1 MVLGAVGSLLPGAP
15 TGAAAAASAPTV
27 QPAGSPAFAQDAP
40 DPDVIRVGTTYYGY
54 TTGTTWG
61 NYIGV
66 LTSTAPSSGWR
77 TADGQTYGSTAM
89 GPLPS
94 WEKVNTQTSPG
105 VFAWAG
111 RYVMFYDAFDP
122 SVGHWCLSV
131 ATASSPTGPFDDN
144 SAAPFEC
151 QADGSVDPSPFVDA
165 SGQPWLYWKENDGS
179 ASTPAYIWAAPLAPT
194 GTALASSPTQ
204 VLTQDTVNHPWE
216 TTVENPDMVLAAGS
230 YYLFF
235 SSGRWDSSGYAE
247 GYAVCDGPAGPC
259 TQPQPGPLLASY
271 GQVAGPGAATVFADP
286 SGATWMAYAA
296 WTSPCTS
303 YSCGGQRRLYVAPL
317 TFGGPACSP
326 PARPAGYRFAAA
338 DGGVFDFGNLP
349 YCGSAA
355 GAAGATVVGLAATP
369 DEGGYWLATAS
380 GRVAAFGDAA
390 FKGDASG
397 MALAAPVVGLAATPD
412 GAGYWLASADGGV
425 FAFGDAAWYGS
436 MGGTRLASPV
446 VGMAAD
452 RTTGGYWLVA
462 ADGGVFSFHA
472 AFRGSAGAIRLNR
485 PVVGMAATS
494 DGGGYWLVAS
504 DGGIFT
510 YGDAAFLGSAG
521 AIRLNRPVVGM
532 AATSDGAGY
541 RLVASDG
548 GVFCYGDAPFYGST
562 GSITLAQPVTSIGG

>member
-1 MVLGAVGSLLPGAP
+1 MSRPARSAAAVVVLGAVGSLLPGAP
-15 TGAAAAASAPTV
+15 TGAAAASAPTV

-271 GQVAGPGAATVFADP
+271 GQVAGPGRP
-286 SGATWMAYAA
+286 
-296 WTSPCTS
+296 P
-303 YSCGGQRRLYVAPL
+303 
-317 TFGGPACSP
+317 CSP
-326 PARPAGYRFAAA
+326 TRPAPRGWPTRRGPRRAPPTRA
-338 DGGVFDFGNLP
+338 G
-349 YCGSAA
+349 GSAGCTWRPSPSA
-355 GAAGATVVGLAATP
+355 GRRAP
-369 DEGGYWLATAS
+369 HRHDRPATAS
-380 GRVAAFGDAA
+380 PPPTEGCSTSATCPTAVRRPGRPGRRWSAWPPPPTRAVTGWPPPRGGWRPSATPPLRATPPAWPWPPRWSAWPPPPTGPVTGWPRPTEGSSPSATPP
-390 FKGDASG
+390 GTG
-397 MALAAPVVGLAATPD
+397 RWAAPGWRPRWSGWRPTARPVATGWSPRTEGCSPSTPPSAARPGPSASTGPWSAWPPPATAAATGWWRPT
-412 GAGYWLASADGGV
+412 AAS
-425 FAFGDAAWYGS
+425 S
-436 MGGTRLASPV
+436 PTGTPPS
-446 VGMAAD
+446 
-452 RTTGGYWLVA
+452 
-462 ADGGVFSFHA
+462 
-472 AFRGSAGAIRLNR
+472 SAR
-485 PVVGMAATS
+485 PGP
-494 DGGGYWLVAS
+494 
-504 DGGIFT
+504 
-510 YGDAAFLGSAG
+510 SA
-521 AIRLNRPVVGM
+521 
-532 AATSDGAGY
+532 
-541 RLVASDG
+541 
-548 GVFCYGDAPFYGST
+548 ST
-562 GSITLAQPVTSIGG
+562 GRWSEWPPPATAPATGWWPPTAGCSVTATPPSTGRPGR